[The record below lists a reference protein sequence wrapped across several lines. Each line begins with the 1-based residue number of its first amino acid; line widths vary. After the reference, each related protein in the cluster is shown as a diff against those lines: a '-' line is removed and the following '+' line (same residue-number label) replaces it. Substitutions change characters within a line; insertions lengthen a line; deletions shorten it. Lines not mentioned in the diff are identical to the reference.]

1 MEKINLPNDGQVEID
16 ISTDLLITNSGE
28 DPIQTIAKEVYGQS
42 FRTSTDKDLYRQRAI
57 LTPTNDE
64 VDKINDYMLSQL
76 PENDLDVMLSSEEK
90 VYLSSDSIIPSDVDI
105 EENVVYPTEFLN
117 SVKVAR
123 LPRHCLKLGAPIM
136 CLRNMDV
143 MDGLCNDRREL
154 TKDGL

>member
-1 MEKINLPNDGQVEID
+1 
-16 ISTDLLITNSGE
+16 
-28 DPIQTIAKEVYGQS
+28 
-42 FRTSTDKDLYRQRAI
+42 
-57 LTPTNDE
+57 
-64 VDKINDYMLSQL
+64 MLSG
-76 PENDLDVMLSSEEK
+76 EEK

-143 MDGLCNDRREL
+143 MDGLCNGTRLIVTQLLPHMIQGRIIMGNDISGEAVWIPRMFVTPPD
-154 TKDGL
+154 TKFSFRMR